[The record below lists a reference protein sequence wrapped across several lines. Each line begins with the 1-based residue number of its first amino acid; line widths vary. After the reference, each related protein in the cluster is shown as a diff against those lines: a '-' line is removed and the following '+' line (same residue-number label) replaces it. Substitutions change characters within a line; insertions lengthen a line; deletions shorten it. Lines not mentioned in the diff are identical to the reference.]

1 MIYIM
6 DNFSL
11 QNKALIIIA
20 KRNSGKSILIK
31 YLVEDALKH
40 NEFNKIFVI
49 SSTNSV
55 NHFYNDIIPTNCI
68 FEKYSEEWTNTLID
82 KMSEKNKGKTK
93 QSDNPYNI
101 LLILD
106 DMASDMSMHQS
117 ESIKKLYS
125 RGRHSFISIITVG
138 QMLHHVSPLM
148 RNNSDWVVTGQ
159 LNASNI
165 DLLCDEYRVPIIEK
179 REFIKLYKKSTTA
192 YNFFVINNNSVLT
205 DVDNINS
212 YYGTIKAQI

>member
-1 MIYIM
+1 M
-6 DNFSL
+6 DKFTL
-11 QNKALIIIA
+11 QNKALIVIA

-31 YLVEDALKH
+31 YLVQDAIKH

-49 SSTNSV
+49 SSTNSI
-55 NHFYNDIIPTNCI
+55 NFFYNDIIPANCI
-68 FEKYSEEWTNTLID
+68 FDKYSEDWVNKLID
-82 KMSEKNKGKTK
+82 LMSEKNKGRTI
-93 QSDNPYNI
+93 QSDGVYNV

-106 DMASDMSMHQS
+106 DMASDVLFHTSN
-117 ESIKKLYS
+117 SIKKLYS
-125 RGRHSFISIITVG
+125 RGRHSFISIICVG

-148 RNNSDWVVTGQ
+148 RNNSDWVITGQ

-205 DVDNINS
+205 DDDKINS
-212 YYGTIKAQI
+212 YYGTIKAKI

>member
-1 MIYIM
+1 M
-6 DNFSL
+6 DKFTL
-11 QNKALIIIA
+11 QNKALIVIA

-31 YLVEDALKH
+31 YLVQDAIKH

-49 SSTNSV
+49 SSTNSI
-55 NHFYNDIIPTNCI
+55 NFFYNDIIPANCI
-68 FEKYSEEWTNTLID
+68 FDKYSEDWTNKLID
-82 KMSEKNKGKTK
+82 LMSEKNKGRTI
-93 QSDNPYNI
+93 QSDGVYNV

-106 DMASDMSMHQS
+106 DMASDVLFHTSN
-117 ESIKKLYS
+117 SIKKLYS
-125 RGRHSFISIITVG
+125 RGRHSFISIICVG

-148 RNNSDWVVTGQ
+148 RNNSDWVITGQ

-205 DVDNINS
+205 DDDKINS
-212 YYGTIKAQI
+212 YYGTIKAKI

>member
-1 MIYIM
+1 M
-6 DNFSL
+6 DKFTL
-11 QNKALIIIA
+11 QNKALIVIA

-31 YLVEDALKH
+31 YLVQDAIKH

-49 SSTNSV
+49 SSTNSI
-55 NHFYNDIIPTNCI
+55 NFFYNDIIPANCI
-68 FEKYSEEWTNTLID
+68 FDKYSEDWVNKLID
-82 KMSEKNKGKTK
+82 LMSEKNKGRTI
-93 QSDNPYNI
+93 QSDGVYNV

-106 DMASDMSMHQS
+106 DMASDVLFHTSN
-117 ESIKKLYS
+117 SIKKLYS
-125 RGRHSFISIITVG
+125 RGRHSFISIICVG

-148 RNNSDWVVTGQ
+148 RNNSDWVITGQ